1 MLIHFS
7 PTGKNANINT
17 WNRQK
22 EDTDRNEKDIGWE
35 SVTWKISSF
44 HLVFFSIK
52 FEACCTQK
60 VYHLESKP
68 IRFPVTPLNY
78 CWYFFLLQAKPVPGV
93 KIFRFESTIFY
104 ANAEYFRSTLIEL
117 TGVDPQNPHHHCSIG
132 SGSSV
137 HYRCSPASPSIEITR
152 PIFPGSTVVAH
163 TAWENGVL

>member
-1 MLIHFS
+1 MQISTLERDRRRTQREMKIYWLRKCDLKNDQLSFS
-7 PTGKNANINT
+7 FFFN
-17 WNRQK
+17 
-22 EDTDRNEKDIGWE
+22 
-35 SVTWKISSF
+35 KIWGLLYS
-44 HLVFFSIK
+44 
-52 FEACCTQK
+52 K
-60 VYHLESKP
+60 VYHLESKVVK
-68 IRFPVTPLNY
+68 FPVTPSNY

-117 TGVDPQNPHHHCSIG
+117 TGVDPQNPHQHCSIG

>member
-1 MLIHFS
+1 MKIYWLRKFDLKNHQLSFS
-7 PTGKNANINT
+7 FFFFN
-17 WNRQK
+17 
-22 EDTDRNEKDIGWE
+22 
-35 SVTWKISSF
+35 KIWGLLYS
-44 HLVFFSIK
+44 
-52 FEACCTQK
+52 K
-60 VYHLESKP
+60 VYHLESKVVKFP
-68 IRFPVTPLNY
+68 ITLSNY
-78 CWYFFLLQAKPVPGV
+78 CWYFFLLQARPVPGV

-117 TGVDPQNPHHHCSIG
+117 TGVDPQNPHQHCSIG

>member
-1 MLIHFS
+1 M
-7 PTGKNANINT
+7 
-17 WNRQK
+17 
-22 EDTDRNEKDIGWE
+22 
-35 SVTWKISSF
+35 SSF
-44 HLVFFSIK
+44 QSLLQIIVDI
-52 FEACCTQK
+52 
-60 VYHLESKP
+60 
-68 IRFPVTPLNY
+68 
-78 CWYFFLLQAKPVPGV
+78 FFLLQAKPVPGV

-117 TGVDPQNPHHHCSIG
+117 TGVDPQNPHQHCSIG